1 MTMTDLVAIQHMY
14 PEDARVG
21 RLVGITTRKAIVETE
36 LIVGG
41 STTATGSTI
50 LVRLSDEWVSHP
62 DEGARP
68 IFCAEG

>member
-1 MTMTDLVAIQHMY
+1 MTDLIAIQHMY

-50 LVRLSDEWVSHP
+50 LVRLSDE
-62 DEGARP
+62 
-68 IFCAEG
+68 